1 METIFLSPP
10 HMGGTEET
18 YIQKAF
24 DTNWIAPLGANVD
37 QLEHKM
43 KHYTNAANVLA
54 LNSGT
59 AAIHLA
65 LVTLGVTTGDTV
77 FCSTLTFAASAN
89 PISYVG
95 AKPVFIDSDERSWN
109 MCPIALEQAFKDAAA
124 QNKVPKAVI
133 VVHIL
138 GLVADMETIQAIC
151 AKYNVPIIEDAAES
165 LGSTYKGQMT
175 GTFGEMGIYSFN
187 GNKIITTSGGGML
200 VSKSVKTREQAFH
213 LATQAKED
221 AAYYLHE
228 KIGYNY
234 RLSNVLAGI
243 GIGQMEVLDQHVA
256 KRQAIFERYS
266 VAFSNI
272 QGMSMM
278 PILPDTQPNCWLS
291 AVRIDPNEFEIATS
305 DLVKILASHH
315 IEARMMWYPLHA
327 QPSFKGTLCYQA
339 ETENVSERL
348 FREVLCLPSGSAMTQ
363 TQQEYVIHTL
373 LSNLK

>member
-1 METIFLSPP
+1 
-10 HMGGTEET
+10 MGGTEET

>member
-18 YIQKAF
+18 YIHKAF

-37 QLEHKM
+37 QFEQKM

-59 AAIHLA
+59 ATIHLA

-109 MCPIALEQAFKDAAA
+109 MCPIALEQAFKEAAA
-124 QNKVPKAVI
+124 QNKLPKAVI

-138 GLVADMETIQAIC
+138 GLVADMEAIQAIC

-175 GTFGEMGIYSFN
+175 GTFGEMGIFSFN

-200 VSKSVKTREQAFH
+200 VSKAAEVREQAFH
-213 LATQAKED
+213 LATQAKEE

-266 VAFSNI
+266 IAFSDI

-305 DLVKILASHH
+305 DLVRILASYH
-315 IEARMMWYPLHA
+315 IEARMMWHPLHA

>member
-10 HMGGTEET
+10 HMGGTEEI

-200 VSKSVKTREQAFH
+200 VSKSVKTREQAFQ

-278 PILPDTQPNCWLS
+278 PILPDTRPNCWLS

>member
-24 DTNWIAPLGANVD
+24 DTNWIAPLGGNVD
-37 QLEHKM
+37 QFEHKM

-65 LVTLGVTTGDTV
+65 LVTLGVTTGDSV

-124 QNKVPKAVI
+124 QNKLPKAVI

-200 VSKSVKTREQAFH
+200 VSKSAKTRERAFH

-221 AAYYLHE
+221 AAYYLHA

-278 PILPDTQPNCWLS
+278 PILPDTRPNCWLS

-327 QPSFKGTLCYQA
+327 QPSFKGTLCYQS
-339 ETENVSERL
+339 ETENISERL